1 VRVTAVATG
10 SPRGRARLRRAGV
23 AATCVALLASLVAC
37 TSEDEQPPLSPDP
50 VPAPRAEDVLT
61 LAVWGSDIE
70 IDTYERLMAEYS
82 ATSDTSEVEVVA
94 FPDREATMDAIEAG
108 EVRPDVFMASR
119 RDLARLREDGRT
131 IPVDELLDERFVE
144 FGDGYARDA
153 LLAFSAD
160 QRLQCMPFEVS
171 PTVVYYNT
179 DLVDFERM
187 HERGLDAPTS
197 PNRWT
202 FEQFREAAEF
212 ATRPRRGTKGVHVD
226 PSLAGLAPFVYA
238 GGGDLFA
245 DGQPPTSLAF
255 SEESTRE
262 ALERTLELLRS
273 GPLTLSDS
281 QLERASALEWF
292 RRGKLAMITG
302 DRSWVPGL
310 RVTQGLEFDVMP
322 IPTIEET
329 ATTGELIGFCL
340 ARRPVSLSGAA
351 DLLVHLI
358 SDDVVR
364 PLTRSGSL
372 VPANQQ
378 VALSEDFLQP
388 GRLPES
394 ATVFTDSVDDMVIPP
409 LLDSWGPLQR
419 AVDELVA
426 SLVTAPGVLDLET
439 VTAEIDLASQLVLA
453 PDPVVGED
461 GEPVEE
467 PQD

>member
-1 VRVTAVATG
+1 MRVTAVATG

-212 ATRPRRGTKGVHVD
+212 ATRPRRGTTGVHVD

-461 GEPVEE
+461 GEPAEE
-467 PQD
+467 PRG

>member
-1 VRVTAVATG
+1 
-10 SPRGRARLRRAGV
+10 
-23 AATCVALLASLVAC
+23 
-37 TSEDEQPPLSPDP
+37 
-50 VPAPRAEDVLT
+50 
-61 LAVWGSDIE
+61 
-70 IDTYERLMAEYS
+70 
-82 ATSDTSEVEVVA
+82 
-94 FPDREATMDAIEAG
+94 
-108 EVRPDVFMASR
+108 
-119 RDLARLREDGRT
+119 
-131 IPVDELLDERFVE
+131 
-144 FGDGYARDA
+144 
-153 LLAFSAD
+153 
-160 QRLQCMPFEVS
+160 
-171 PTVVYYNT
+171 
-179 DLVDFERM
+179 
-187 HERGLDAPTS
+187 
-197 PNRWT
+197 
-202 FEQFREAAEF
+202 
-212 ATRPRRGTKGVHVD
+212 
-226 PSLAGLAPFVYA
+226 
-238 GGGDLFA
+238 
-245 DGQPPTSLAF
+245 
-255 SEESTRE
+255 
-262 ALERTLELLRS
+262 
-273 GPLTLSDS
+273 
-281 QLERASALEWF
+281 
-292 RRGKLAMITG
+292 MITG
-302 DRSWVPGL
+302 DGSWVPGL

-461 GEPVEE
+461 GEPVED

>member
-245 DGQPPTSLAF
+245 DGEPPTSLAF

>member
-1 VRVTAVATG
+1 MRVTTR
-10 SPRGRARLRRAGV
+10 STTRARRTAVSAL
-23 AATCVALLASLVAC
+23 CVALLAGLAAC
-37 TSEDEQPPLSPDP
+37 TTEADRPPLSPDP
-50 VPAPRAEDVLT
+50 VPAPRAEDQLT
-61 LAVWGSDIE
+61 LAVWGSTIE

-82 ATSDTSEVEVVA
+82 ASSDTSEVEVVS
-94 FPDREATMDAIEAG
+94 FSDREEAMDALEAG
-108 EVRPDVFMASR
+108 EVDPDVFMASR
-119 RDLARLREDGRT
+119 RDLSRLREDERT

-187 HERGLDAPTS
+187 RERGLDAPTT
-197 PNRWT
+197 PGRWT
-202 FEQFREAAEF
+202 FEQFRAAAEF
-212 ATRPRRGTKGVHVD
+212 ATRPRRGTTGVHVD

-245 DGQPPTSLAF
+245 DGEPPTSLAF

-273 GPLTLSDS
+273 GPLTLSDD
-281 QLERASALEWF
+281 QLEQAPALEWF

-302 DRSWVPGL
+302 DRSWVPKL
-310 RVTQGLEFDVMP
+310 RTTQGLAFDVMP
-322 IPTIEET
+322 IPTIDET

-340 ARRPVSLSGAA
+340 ARRPESLSGAA

-364 PLTRSGSL
+364 PLTRSGYL

-388 GRLPES
+388 GRQPLS
-394 ATVFTDSVDDMVIPP
+394 STVFTDSVDDMVIPP

-419 AVDELVA
+419 AVDELVQT
-426 SLVTAPGVLDLET
+426 LVTAPGVLDLEA

-467 PQD
+467 PED

>member
-1 VRVTAVATG
+1 
-10 SPRGRARLRRAGV
+10 
-23 AATCVALLASLVAC
+23 
-37 TSEDEQPPLSPDP
+37 
-50 VPAPRAEDVLT
+50 
-61 LAVWGSDIE
+61 
-70 IDTYERLMAEYS
+70 
-82 ATSDTSEVEVVA
+82 
-94 FPDREATMDAIEAG
+94 
-108 EVRPDVFMASR
+108 MASR
-119 RDLARLREDGRT
+119 RDLSRLREDGRT
-131 IPVDELLDERFVE
+131 VPVDELLDERFVE

-187 HERGLDAPTS
+187 RERGLDAPTT
-197 PNRWT
+197 PGRWT
-202 FEQFREAAEF
+202 FEQFRAAAEF
-212 ATRPRRGTKGVHVD
+212 ATRPRRGTTGVHVD

-245 DGQPPTSLAF
+245 DGDPPTSLAF

-273 GPLTLSDS
+273 GPLTLSDT
-281 QLERASALEWF
+281 QLEQAPALEWF

-302 DRSWVPGL
+302 DRSWVPKL
-310 RVTQGLEFDVMP
+310 RVTQGLAFDVMP
-322 IPTIEET
+322 IPTIDET

-364 PLTRSGSL
+364 PLTRSGYL

-388 GRLPES
+388 GRQPLS
-394 ATVFTDSVDDMVIPP
+394 STVFTDSVDDMVIPP

-419 AVDELVA
+419 AVDELVQT
-426 SLVTAPGVLDLET
+426 LVTAPGVLDLEA

-467 PQD
+467 PED

>member
-1 VRVTAVATG
+1 MRVTAVATG

-23 AATCVALLASLVAC
+23 AATCVALLATLAAC
-37 TSEDEQPPLSPDP
+37 TSEDDQPPLSPDP
-50 VPAPRAEDVLT
+50 VPAPRAEDQLT
-61 LAVWGSDIE
+61 LAVWGSAIE
-70 IDTYERLMAEYS
+70 VATYERLMAEYS
-82 ATSDTSEVEVVA
+82 ARSDTSEVEVVA
-94 FPDREATMDAIEAG
+94 FADREEAMDAIEAG

-119 RDLARLREDGRT
+119 RDLSRLREDGRT

-171 PTVVYYNT
+171 PTVVYYNK

-187 HERGLDAPTS
+187 RERGLDAPTS
-197 PNRWT
+197 PNRWS

-245 DGQPPTSLAF
+245 DGEPPTSLAF

-262 ALERTLELLRS
+262 ALERTLALLRS

-340 ARRPVSLSGAA
+340 ARRPLSLSGAA

>member
-1 VRVTAVATG
+1 M
-10 SPRGRARLRRAGV
+10 
-23 AATCVALLASLVAC
+23 CVALLAGLAAC
-37 TSEDEQPPLSPDP
+37 TTEDDRPPLSPEP
-50 VPAPRAEDVLT
+50 VPAPRAEDQLT
-61 LAVWGSDIE
+61 LAVWGSAIE

-82 ATSDTSEVEVVA
+82 ASSDTAEVEVVS
-94 FPDREATMDAIEAG
+94 FSDREEAMDALEAG
-108 EVRPDVFMASR
+108 EVDPDVFMASR
-119 RDLARLREDGRT
+119 RDLSRLREDDRT
-131 IPVDELLDERFVE
+131 MPVDELLDERFVE

-187 HERGLDAPTS
+187 RERGLDAPTT
-197 PNRWT
+197 PGRWT
-202 FEQFREAAEF
+202 FEQFAAAAEF

-238 GGGDLFA
+238 GGGELFA
-245 DGQPPTSLAF
+245 DGEPPTSLAF

-273 GPLTLSDS
+273 GPLTLSDT
-281 QLERASALEWF
+281 QLEQAPALEWF

-302 DRSWVPGL
+302 DRSWVPKL
-310 RVTQGLEFDVMP
+310 RVTQGLAFDVMP
-322 IPTIEET
+322 IPTIDET

-364 PLTRSGSL
+364 PLTRSGYL

-388 GRLPES
+388 GRQPLS
-394 ATVFTDSVDDMVIPP
+394 STVFTDSVDDMVIPP

-419 AVDELVA
+419 AVDELVQT
-426 SLVTAPGVLDLET
+426 LVTAPGVLDLEA

-467 PQD
+467 PED

>member
-1 VRVTAVATG
+1 MRVTAVATG

-245 DGQPPTSLAF
+245 DGEPPTSLAF

>member
-1 VRVTAVATG
+1 
-10 SPRGRARLRRAGV
+10 V

-212 ATRPRRGTKGVHVD
+212 ATRPRRGTTGVHVD

-461 GEPVEE
+461 GEPAEE
-467 PQD
+467 PRG

>member
-1 VRVTAVATG
+1 MRVTAVATG

-23 AATCVALLASLVAC
+23 AATCVALLATLAAC
-37 TSEDEQPPLSPDP
+37 TSEDDQPPLSPDP
-50 VPAPRAEDVLT
+50 VPAPRAEDQLT
-61 LAVWGSDIE
+61 LAVWGSAIE
-70 IDTYERLMAEYS
+70 VATYERLMAEYS
-82 ATSDTSEVEVVA
+82 ARSDTSDVEVVA
-94 FPDREATMDAIEAG
+94 FADREEAMDAIEAG

-119 RDLARLREDGRT
+119 RDLSRLREDGRT

-171 PTVVYYNT
+171 PTVVYYNK

-187 HERGLDAPTS
+187 RERGLDAPTG
-197 PNRWT
+197 PNRWS

-245 DGQPPTSLAF
+245 DGEPPTSLAF

-262 ALERTLELLRS
+262 ALERTLALLRS
-273 GPLTLSDS
+273 GPLTLSDA
-281 QLERASALEWF
+281 QLEQAPALEWF

-302 DRSWVPGL
+302 DRSWVPRL
-310 RVTQGLEFDVMP
+310 RTTQGLDFDVMP
-322 IPTIEET
+322 IPTLDET

>member
-1 VRVTAVATG
+1 MSTAGWTARST
-10 SPRGRARLRRAGV
+10 GRARARRTGV
-23 AATCVALLASLVAC
+23 AAMCVALLASLAAC
-37 TSEDEQPPLSPDP
+37 TTDSDQPPLSPDP
-50 VPAPRAEDVLT
+50 VPAPRSEDRLT
-61 LAVWGSDIE
+61 LAVWGNGIE

-82 ATSDTSEVEVVA
+82 ARSDTSEVEVVA
-94 FPDREATMDAIEAG
+94 FSDREEAMDALEAG
-108 EVRPDVFMASR
+108 EVKPDVFMASR
-119 RDLARLREDGRT
+119 RDLSRLREDERT

-179 DLVDFERM
+179 DLIDFERM
-187 HERGLDAPTS
+187 RERGLDAPTS
-197 PNRWT
+197 PSRWS
-202 FEQFREAAEF
+202 FDQFREAAEF

-245 DGQPPTSLAF
+245 DGEPPTSLAF

-273 GPLTLSDS
+273 GPLTLSDR
-281 QLERASALEWF
+281 QLERAPALEWF

-302 DRSWVPGL
+302 DRTWVPRL
-310 RVTQGLEFDVMP
+310 RVTQGLGFDVMP
-322 IPTIEET
+322 IPTIDTT

-364 PLTRSGSL
+364 PLTRSGYL

-378 VALSEDFLQP
+378 VALSEDFIQTGRQP
-388 GRLPES
+388 FS
-394 ATVFTDSVDDMVIPP
+394 STVFTESVDDMVVPP
-409 LLDSWGPLQR
+409 LLDAWGPLQR
-419 AVDELVA
+419 AVDELVET
-426 SLVTAPGVLDLET
+426 LVTAPGVLDLES

-453 PDPVVGED
+453 PAPVVGED

-467 PQD
+467 SQD